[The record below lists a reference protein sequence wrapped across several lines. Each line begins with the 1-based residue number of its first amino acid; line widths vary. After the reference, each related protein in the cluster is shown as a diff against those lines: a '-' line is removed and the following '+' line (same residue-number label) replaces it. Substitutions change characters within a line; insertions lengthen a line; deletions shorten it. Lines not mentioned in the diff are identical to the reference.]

1 MFSLLKVHGCPTSSG
16 GDCAGSAASLG
27 WECLAQSS
35 EELNKAS
42 IPEDVD
48 GQPGLHLRGQTVCCK
63 AINFLK
69 LGQGGTSPN
78 TENFCSESVAKIW
91 TLEPFL
97 TSGQSQILRLCV
109 PNA

>member
-1 MFSLLKVHGCPTSSG
+1 MPAKVIKIRGNYSKSGRSVFSLLKVHGCPASSG
-16 GDCAGSAASLG
+16 GDCADCAASPG
-27 WECLAQSS
+27 WECLAQFS

-78 TENFCSESVAKIW
+78 RE
-91 TLEPFL
+91 FL
-97 TSGQSQILRLCV
+97 
-109 PNA
+109 